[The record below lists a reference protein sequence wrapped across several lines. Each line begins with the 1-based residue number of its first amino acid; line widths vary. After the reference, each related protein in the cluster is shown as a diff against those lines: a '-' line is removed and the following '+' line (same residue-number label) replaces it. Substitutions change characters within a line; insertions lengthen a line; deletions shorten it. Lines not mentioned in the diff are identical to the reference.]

1 MPDFPMNFPVNFEDD
16 DVSETTEIDIEGPDS
31 EPEPEKIAV
40 TDLLVNMFLQQ
51 LAHKREYDQIYVAKG
66 LNPTPQGEWG
76 NLNNPILQSEMRMT
90 VAFVIEELM
99 EAINL
104 LKNKPWKQTFRETDA
119 DAFYGE
125 LADAWH
131 FWLEL
136 MILAGMTPD
145 LIQKY
150 YFGMA
155 EKNIERRASGY

>member
-1 MPDFPMNFPVNFEDD
+1 MSQPEV
-16 DVSETTEIDIEGPDS
+16 IEQ
-31 EPEPEKIAV
+31 EPQPEKVAV
-40 TDLLVNMFLQQ
+40 TDLLVNMFIQQ
-51 LAHKREYDQIYVAKG
+51 LAHRKEYEKIYQAKG
-66 LNPTPQGEWG
+66 LDVLPQNQWG
-76 NLNNPILQSEMRMT
+76 NLNNPLVQSEIRMT
-90 VAFVIEELM
+90 SAFLIEEIM

-104 LKNKPWKQTFRETDA
+104 LKNKPWRQDARPTDP
-119 DAFYGE
+119 DEFYNE

-145 LIQKY
+145 KIQQH